1 MSDHRPQPHSP
12 LKALVSKVL
21 LWVAVP
27 AAIIALVY
35 AMGTLQ
41 TTVQDEANRSIQK
54 LDLTSKV
61 REQNKKSLQG
71 FK

>member
-1 MSDHRPQPHSP
+1 MSDHGPQPHSP
-12 LKALVSKVL
+12 LKALVTKVM

-27 AAIIALVY
+27 TAIIVLVY

-54 LDLTSKV
+54 LDVGGKL
-61 REQNKKSLQG
+61 REQNQKSLQG

>member
-12 LKALVSKVL
+12 LKALASKVM

-27 AAIIALVY
+27 TAIIALVY

>member
-1 MSDHRPQPHSP
+1 MSDHGPQPHSP
-12 LKALVSKVL
+12 LKALVSKVM

-27 AAIIALVY
+27 TAILILIY
-35 AMGTLQ
+35 IMSTLQ
-41 TTVQDEANRSIQK
+41 TTVQDEANRSIQSLDVGGK
-54 LDLTSKV
+54 L